1 MLGLHLALTF
11 STLYLRFLEMY
22 ILFEEIHKI
31 SNVSITIKAVQ
42 FSSTSITS
50 TAALDNLS
58 LISLQIKF

>member
-1 MLGLHLALTF
+1 
-11 STLYLRFLEMY
+11 MY